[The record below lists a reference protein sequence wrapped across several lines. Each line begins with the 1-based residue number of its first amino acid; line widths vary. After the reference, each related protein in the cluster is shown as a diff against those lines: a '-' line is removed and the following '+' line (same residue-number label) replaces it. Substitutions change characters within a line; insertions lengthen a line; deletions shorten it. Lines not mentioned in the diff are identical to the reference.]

1 MGFGNLGRYLTDY
14 RRKKIKFIQKEFMR
28 AFDFIII
35 TIYCLLCVFLPN
47 LEFSCMFEMFLTD
60 AHFSTSEL
68 AY

>member
-1 MGFGNLGRYLTDY
+1 
-14 RRKKIKFIQKEFMR
+14 MR

-47 LEFSCMFEMFLTD
+47 LEFSCMFEMFLTE

-68 AY
+68 AN